1 MLFLFLHTMNAFEWF
16 FKNKPST
23 NTATEMSKKYLI
35 VGLGNIGADYVSTRH
50 NIGFKVVEKFAQLN
64 EAVFETR
71 KLGDLAS
78 FKFKGRTFLLLKP
91 NTYMNL
97 SGKAVK
103 YWLEKEAIPPENLL
117 VITDD
122 LNLPFG
128 SLRLKM
134 KGSAG
139 GHNGLKDLQDKLNTS
154 QYNRLRFGIS
164 DEFAKGR
171 QVDYVLGEWTA
182 EESEKLQERLEQCSA
197 CIKSFVM
204 AGVQNAMNTYNGT

>member
-1 MLFLFLHTMNAFEWF
+1 
-16 FKNKPST
+16 
-23 NTATEMSKKYLI
+23 MSKKYLI
-35 VGLGNIGADYVSTRH
+35 VGLGNLGTDYTNTRH
-50 NIGFKVVEKFAQLN
+50 NIGFKVVEQL
-64 EAVFETR
+64 AKLDGACFETK

-78 FKFKGRTFLLLKP
+78 FKFKGRTFLILKP

-103 YWLEKEAIPPENLL
+103 YWLVKEAIPAENLL

-128 SLRLKM
+128 ALRLKI
-134 KGSAG
+134 KGSAR
-139 GHNGLKDLQDKLNTS
+139 GHNGLKDIQDKLNTS

-182 EESEKLQERLEQCSA
+182 EESEKLKERLNHCVEF
-197 CIKSFVM
+197 IKSFVM
-204 AGVQNAMNTYNGT
+204 AGVQNTMNTFNNT

>member
-1 MLFLFLHTMNAFEWF
+1 MFNWF
-16 FKNKPST
+16 FKTKLNT

-35 VGLGNIGADYVSTRH
+35 VGLGNGGADYVHTRH
-50 NIGFKVVEKFAQLN
+50 NIGFKIVEKLAQLN
-64 EAVFETR
+64 ATNFETK
-71 KLGDLAS
+71 KLGDIAR
-78 FKFKGRTFLLLKP
+78 FRFKGRTFLLLKP

-117 VITDD
+117 IITDD

-128 SLRLKM
+128 TLRLKT

-139 GHNGLKDLQDKLNTS
+139 GHNGLKDVQDKLNTTL
-154 QYNRLRFGIS
+154 YNRLRFGIS

-171 QVDYVLGEWTA
+171 QVDYVLGEWTS
-182 EESEKLQERLEQCSA
+182 EETDKLKERLEQCSA
-197 CIKSFVM
+197 CVKSFVM
-204 AGVQNAMNTYNGT
+204 AGVQNAMNTFNGT

>member
-1 MLFLFLHTMNAFEWF
+1 MFNRF
-16 FKNKPST
+16 FKTKLNT

-35 VGLGNIGADYVSTRH
+35 VGLGNGGADYVHTRH
-50 NIGFKVVEKFAQLN
+50 NIGFKIVEKLAQLN
-64 EAVFETR
+64 AANFETK
-71 KLGDLAS
+71 KLGDIAH
-78 FKFKGRTFLLLKP
+78 FRFKGRTFLLLKP

-103 YWLEKEAIPPENLL
+103 YWLEKEAIPHENLL
-117 VITDD
+117 IITDD

-128 SLRLKM
+128 TLRLKM

-139 GHNGLKDLQDKLNTS
+139 GHNGLKDVQDKLNTS

-182 EESEKLQERLEQCSA
+182 EEADKLKERLEQSSA

-204 AGVQNAMNTYNGT
+204 AGVQNAMNTFNGT

>member
-1 MLFLFLHTMNAFEWF
+1 
-16 FKNKPST
+16 
-23 NTATEMSKKYLI
+23 MSKKYLI
-35 VGLGNIGADYVSTRH
+35 VGLGNIGADYVNTRH
-50 NIGFKVVEKFAQLN
+50 NIGFKMVEQLAALN
-64 EAVFETR
+64 GAVFETK
-71 KLGDLAS
+71 KLGQLAN
-78 FKFKGRTFLLLKP
+78 FRIKGRVFIILKP

-103 YWLEKEAIPPENLL
+103 YWLEEETIPEENLL

-122 LNLPFG
+122 LNLSFG
-128 SLRLKM
+128 TLRLKM

-139 GHNGLKDLQDKLNTS
+139 GHNGLKDIQDKLNTS

-182 EESEKLQERLEQCSA
+182 EESEKLKERLNHCAAFIE
-197 CIKSFVM
+197 SFVM
-204 AGVQNAMNTYNGT
+204 AGVKNAMNAYNNT

>member
-1 MLFLFLHTMNAFEWF
+1 MD
-16 FKNKPST
+16 
-23 NTATEMSKKYLI
+23 KYLI
-35 VGLGNIGADYVSTRH
+35 VGLGNIGFEYEHTRH

-64 EAVFETR
+64 NTGFETK

-103 YWLEKEAIPPENLL
+103 YWLEKESIPHENLL

-128 SLRLKM
+128 TLRLKT

-139 GHNGLKDLQDKLNTS
+139 GIMVLK
-154 QYNRLRFGIS
+154 
-164 DEFAKGR
+164 
-171 QVDYVLGEWTA
+171 
-182 EESEKLQERLEQCSA
+182 
-197 CIKSFVM
+197 
-204 AGVQNAMNTYNGT
+204 TYKTN